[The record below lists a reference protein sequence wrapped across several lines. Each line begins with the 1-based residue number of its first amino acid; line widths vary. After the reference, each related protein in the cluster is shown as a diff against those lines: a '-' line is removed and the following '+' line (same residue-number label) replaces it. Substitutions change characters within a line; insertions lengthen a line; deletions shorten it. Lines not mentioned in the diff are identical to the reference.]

1 MGAKLL
7 SLLKNKYFLNIMSKK
22 VMILGIHN
30 CHDAGA
36 ALVESGKI
44 VGAVNEE
51 RFTRRK
57 NDVGFPKNSIK
68 WLTSLG
74 GEIEEIA
81 VPWIGG
87 SALISRVFPSYEEK
101 RRELWRKKGKKPS
114 RINMHLRNLAFKIIQ
129 DQKPKEVWEFFG
141 KNIGSYFIK
150 KQLKGFGLE
159 NRKISFVEHHLA
171 HAASAYYTSGFKEAI
186 VITLDG
192 AGDGLSG
199 SVWIGD
205 NGELKRVRSFK
216 ASASLGILYGAVTL
230 ALDMKYSEDEGK
242 TMSLAAYSYPCEIE
256 ELNKIVR
263 YDEKSKE
270 LVSDFGIKYELL
282 LAEWI
287 KDNLLWKY
295 NREELAYAV
304 QRHIEEEVEKIV
316 KDVVEEYKIPY
327 IAAAGGLFSNVKMN
341 MRINNLDYV
350 KELYVFPHMGDG
362 GLALGA
368 ALLLDYERNG
378 KIMERPEQIYFGP
391 EFSDSQIEETLKNND
406 QIKFEETDVINAAV
420 EKILDGE
427 IVLWFQ
433 GKLEYGPRAL
443 GDRSILALPNR
454 AESRDMLNLL
464 IKKRPY
470 FQPFAA
476 TILEEDAK
484 KILEDYKTPNRFMTS
499 ANMVKKEHWQ
509 DMVAASHIDHTTR
522 PQILGKKENKL
533 FREVIKKLKKQN
545 GIGAVVNTSLNK
557 HGFPIVRSPEDAIWT
572 LLNTGAKYLAIGDFF
587 VEKLK

>member
-1 MGAKLL
+1 
-7 SLLKNKYFLNIMSKK
+7 
-22 VMILGIHN
+22 
-30 CHDAGA
+30 
-36 ALVESGKI
+36 
-44 VGAVNEE
+44 
-51 RFTRRK
+51 
-57 NDVGFPKNSIK
+57 
-68 WLTSLG
+68 
-74 GEIEEIA
+74 
-81 VPWIGG
+81 
-87 SALISRVFPSYEEK
+87 
-101 RRELWRKKGKKPS
+101 
-114 RINMHLRNLAFKIIQ
+114 MHLTNFAFKLVQ
-129 DQKPKEVWEFFG
+129 DQKPKEIWEFLG
-141 KNIGSYFIK
+141 KNVGSYFIK

-256 ELNKIVR
+256 ELKKIAR
-263 YDEKSKE
+263 YDEKRKE

-304 QRHIEEEVEKIV
+304 QKHIEEEVEKIV

-341 MRINNLDYV
+341 MKINNLDYV

-368 ALLLDYERNG
+368 ALLIDYERNG
-378 KIMERPEQIYFGP
+378 KLMQRPEQIYFGP
-391 EFSDSQIEETLKNND
+391 EFSNSQIEEALKNND
-406 QIKFEETDVINAAV
+406 RIKFEETNVVDASL
-420 EKILDGE
+420 EKILNGD

-484 KILEDYKTPNRFMTS
+484 KILEDYKTPNRFMTI
-499 ANMVKKEHWQ
+499 ANMVKEEYWQ

-522 PQILGKKENKL
+522 PQILGKEENKL
-533 FREVIKKLKKQN
+533 FREVIKKLKKHT
-545 GIGAVVNTSLNK
+545 GIGAIVNTSFNK
-557 HGFPIVRSPEDAIWT
+557 HGFPIVCSPEDAIWT
-572 LLNTGAKYLAIGDFF
+572 LLNTGAKYLAIGNFF
-587 VEKLK
+587 VEKVK

>member
-1 MGAKLL
+1 
-7 SLLKNKYFLNIMSKK
+7 
-22 VMILGIHN
+22 MILGIHN

-36 ALVESGKI
+36 ALVENGKI

-51 RFTRRK
+51 RFTKRK

-74 GEIEEIA
+74 GEIDEIA
-81 VPWIGG
+81 IPWIGG
-87 SALISRVFPSYEEK
+87 SALISRIFPSYEEK
-101 RRELWRKKGKKPS
+101 RRELWRKKAKKPS
-114 RINMHLRNLAFKIIQ
+114 RISMHLTNFAFKLIQ
-129 DQKPKEVWEFFG
+129 DQKPKEIWEFLG
-141 KNIGSYFIK
+141 KNVGSYFIK

-242 TMSLAAYSYPCEIE
+242 TMSLAAYSYPSEIE
-256 ELNKIVR
+256 ELKKIVR
-263 YDEKSKE
+263 YDEKRKE
-270 LVSDFGIKYELL
+270 LVSNFGIKYELL

-304 QRHIEEEVEKIV
+304 QKHIEEEVEKIV

-341 MRINNLDYV
+341 MKINNLDYV

-368 ALLLDYERNG
+368 ALLIDYERNG
-378 KIMERPEQIYFGP
+378 KLMQRPEQIYFGP
-391 EFSDSQIEETLKNND
+391 EFSNSQIEEALKNND
-406 QIKFEETDVINAAV
+406 RIRFEETNAVDASL
-420 EKILDGE
+420 EKILNGD

-484 KILEDYKTPNRFMTS
+484 KILEDYKTPNRFMTI
-499 ANMVKKEHWQ
+499 ANMVKEEYWQ

-522 PQILGKKENKL
+522 PQILGRGENKL
-533 FREVIKKLKKQN
+533 FRELIKKLKKHT
-545 GIGAVVNTSLNK
+545 GIGAIVNTSFNK
-557 HGFPIVRSPEDAIWT
+557 HGFPIVCSPEDAIWT
-572 LLNTGAKYLAIGDFF
+572 LLNTGAKYLAIGNFF
-587 VEKLK
+587 VEKVK

>member
-1 MGAKLL
+1 
-7 SLLKNKYFLNIMSKK
+7 
-22 VMILGIHN
+22 MILGIHN

-36 ALVESGKI
+36 ALVENGKI

-74 GEIEEIA
+74 GEIDEIA

-87 SALISRVFPSYEEK
+87 SALISRIFPSYEEK
-101 RRELWRKKGKKPS
+101 RRELWRRKVKKPS
-114 RINMHLRNLAFKIIQ
+114 RISMHLTNLAFKLFQ
-129 DQKPKEVWEFFG
+129 DQKPKKVWEFLG
-141 KNIGSYFIK
+141 KSVGSYFIR

-205 NGELKRVRSFK
+205 NGELERVRSFK

-230 ALDMKYSEDEGK
+230 ALDLKYSEDEGK

-256 ELNKIVR
+256 ELKKISR
-263 YDEKSKE
+263 YDEKKKE
-270 LVSDFGIKYELL
+270 LVSEFGIKYELL

-316 KDVVEEYKIPY
+316 KDAVEEYKIPY

-341 MRINNLDYV
+341 MKINNLDYV

-378 KIMERPEQIYFGP
+378 KLMQRPEQIYFGP

-406 QIKFEETDVINAAV
+406 KIKFEETNVVDASI
-420 EKILDGE
+420 EKILNGD

-443 GDRSILALPNR
+443 GNRSILALPNR

-470 FQPFAA
+470 YQPFAA

-484 KILEDYKTPNRFMTS
+484 KILEDYKTPNRFMTI
-499 ANMVKKEHWQ
+499 ANMVKQEHWQ
-509 DMVAASHIDHTTR
+509 DMIAASHIDHTTR
-522 PQILGKKENKL
+522 PQILGKEENKL
-533 FREVIKKLKKQN
+533 FREVIKKLKKHT
-545 GIGAVVNTSLNK
+545 GIGAIVNTSFNK
-557 HGFPIVRSPEDAIWT
+557 HGFPIVCSPEDAVWT
-572 LLNTGAKYLAIGDFF
+572 LLNTGAKYLAIGKFF
-587 VEKLK
+587 VEKVK

>member
-1 MGAKLL
+1 
-7 SLLKNKYFLNIMSKK
+7 
-22 VMILGIHN
+22 MILGIHN

-36 ALVESGKI
+36 ALVEDGKI

-51 RFTRRK
+51 RFTKRK
-57 NDVGFPKNSIK
+57 NDVGFPKNSTK

-74 GEIEEIA
+74 GEIDEIA
-81 VPWIGG
+81 IPWIGG

-101 RRELWRKKGKKPS
+101 RRELWRKKAKKPS
-114 RINMHLRNLAFKIIQ
+114 RISMHLTNFAFKLVQ
-129 DQKPKEVWEFFG
+129 DQKPKEIWEFLG
-141 KNIGSYFIK
+141 KNVGSYFIK

-256 ELNKIVR
+256 ELKKIAR
-263 YDEKSKE
+263 YDEKRKE

-304 QRHIEEEVEKIV
+304 QKHIEEEVEKIV

-341 MRINNLDYV
+341 MKINNLDYV

-368 ALLLDYERNG
+368 ALLIDYERNG
-378 KIMERPEQIYFGP
+378 KLMQRPEQIYFGP
-391 EFSDSQIEETLKNND
+391 EFSNSQIEEALKNND
-406 QIKFEETDVINAAV
+406 RIKFEETNVVDASL
-420 EKILDGE
+420 EKILNGD

-484 KILEDYKTPNRFMTS
+484 KILEDYKTPNRFMTI
-499 ANMVKKEHWQ
+499 ANMVKEEYWQ

-522 PQILGKKENKL
+522 PQILGKEENKL
-533 FREVIKKLKKQN
+533 FREVIKKLKKHT
-545 GIGAVVNTSLNK
+545 GIGAIVNTSFNK
-557 HGFPIVRSPEDAIWT
+557 HGFPIVCSPEDAIWT
-572 LLNTGAKYLAIGDFF
+572 LLNTGAKYLAIGNFF
-587 VEKLK
+587 VEKVK

>member
-1 MGAKLL
+1 MGAKLF
-7 SLLKNKYFLNIMSKK
+7 SVFKNKYFLNMMRKK

-36 ALVESGKI
+36 ALVEDGKI

-51 RFTRRK
+51 RFTKRK

-81 VPWIGG
+81 IPWIGG

-101 RRELWRKKGKKPS
+101 RRELWRRKAKKPS
-114 RINMHLRNLAFKIIQ
+114 RISMHLTNFAFKLIQ
-129 DQKPKEVWEFFG
+129 DQKPKKVWEFFG
-141 KNIGSYFIK
+141 KNVGSYFIK

-159 NRKISFVEHHLA
+159 NRKMSFVEHHLA
-171 HAASAYYTSGFKEAI
+171 HAAAAYYTSGFKEAI

-199 SVWIGD
+199 SVWIAD
-205 NGELKRVRSFK
+205 NGELERVRSFK

-230 ALDMKYSEDEGK
+230 ALDLKYSEDEGK
-242 TMSLAAYSYPCEIE
+242 TMSLAAYSYPCEIQ
-256 ELNKIVR
+256 ELKKIAR
-263 YDEKSKE
+263 YDEKRKE

-316 KDVVEEYKIPY
+316 KDVVEEYKISY

-341 MRINNLDYV
+341 MKINNLDYV

-378 KIMERPEQIYFGP
+378 KLMQRPEQIYFGP

-406 QIKFEETDVINAAV
+406 KIKFEETNVVDASI
-420 EKILDGE
+420 EKILNGD

-443 GDRSILALPNR
+443 GNRSILALPNR

-470 FQPFAA
+470 YQPFAA

-484 KILEDYKTPNRFMTS
+484 KILEDYKTPNRFMTI
-499 ANMVKKEHWQ
+499 ANMVKQEHWQ
-509 DMVAASHIDHTTR
+509 DMIAASHIDHTTR
-522 PQILGKKENKL
+522 PQILGKEENKL
-533 FREVIKKLKKQN
+533 FREVIKKLKKHT
-545 GIGAVVNTSLNK
+545 GIGAIVNTSFNK
-557 HGFPIVRSPEDAIWT
+557 HGFPIVCSPEDAVWT
-572 LLNTGAKYLAIGDFF
+572 LLNTGAKYLAIGKFF
-587 VEKLK
+587 VEKVK